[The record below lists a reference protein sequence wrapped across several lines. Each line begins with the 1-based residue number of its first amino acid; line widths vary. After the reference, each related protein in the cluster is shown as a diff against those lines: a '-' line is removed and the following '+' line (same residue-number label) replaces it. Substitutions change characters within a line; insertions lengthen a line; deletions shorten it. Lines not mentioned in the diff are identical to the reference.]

1 MSTDSQP
8 QSGQDVAWLSRN
20 LRQNALTWGVLA
32 AVLAFMLVVSFLV
45 SPDDIDSGKVWLTP
59 TCPSKRFFNVECP
72 TCGMTRAFSALSRG
86 HFRDAM
92 EYNRGAPL
100 FYLLTWVGVVWGT
113 VNGIRS
119 LREARRVERRSTG
132 S

>member
-1 MSTDSQP
+1 MPTDSQLP
-8 QSGQDVAWLSRN
+8 PMQDATWLRRHH
-20 LRQNALTWGVLA
+20 RQNALTWGVLST
-32 AVLAFMLVVSFLV
+32 VLAFMLIVSFVVS
-45 SPDDIDSGKVWLTP
+45 PEDIDSGKVWLTP

-92 EYNRGAPL
+92 AYNRGSPL
-100 FYLLTWVGVVWGT
+100 FYLLTWVGVVWGAF
-113 VNGIRS
+113 NGIMS